1 LKSGISP
8 FSFGLLYLVSGI
20 VSTMNLSATQRAL
33 ELLPRV
39 REFAR
44 GELLPLEQEFLNR
57 PFRDNLPALQAKR
70 QRAKELGLWSPF
82 LPESYGGLG
91 LSLAEFA
98 HVSEELGRTP
108 AGHYVC
114 NCQAPDVGNMEVL
127 LEHATDEQREQF
139 LGPLTRGEVRS
150 CFAMT
155 EPEFPGSNPVLMST
169 TAVKDGAD
177 YVINGHKWFTSSAD
191 GAAFAIVMAVTD
203 ADAPKH
209 ARASQIIVPL
219 DTPGFGIVRNISIM
233 GDPGS
238 DYSSHAEVVFENCR
252 VPQTNRLGAEGAGF
266 AIAQERLG
274 PGRIHHC
281 MRWIGICERAFD
293 LMCRRAA
300 TRELAPGRPLG
311 SRQMIQEWIAEARAE
326 IDAARLLVLRA
337 AHAIDEKGAAKARME
352 ISIIKFY
359 VAGVLQRTLDR
370 AIQTHGALGLTDDT
384 PLAYW
389 YRHERAARIYDGPD
403 EVHKTVVAR
412 SILREYGV
420 EVS

>member
-1 LKSGISP
+1 
-8 FSFGLLYLVSGI
+8 
-20 VSTMNLSATQRAL
+20 MNTSAKYAP
-33 ELLPRV
+33 ELLARV
-39 REFAR
+39 NAFVQD
-44 GELLPLEQEFLNR
+44 ELLPLEHQFLNQT
-57 PFRDNLPALQAKR
+57 FRDSVPALRAKR
-70 QRAKELGLWSPF
+70 ERAKELGIWATF
-82 LPESYGGLG
+82 LPEKFGGQG
-91 LSLAEFA
+91 LSLTEFA
-98 HVSEELGRTP
+98 RVSEELGRTP
-108 AGHYVC
+108 SGHYAT

-127 LEHATDEQREQF
+127 LSHGSPEQHERF
-139 LGPLTRGEVRS
+139 LLPLTRGEIRS

-155 EPEFPGSNPVLMST
+155 EPEFPGSNPTLMGT

-177 YVINGHKWFTSSAD
+177 YIINGHKWFTSSAD

-203 ADAPKH
+203 PDAPKH

-219 DTPGFGIVRNISIM
+219 DTPGFRLARNISIM

-238 DYSSHAEVVFENCR
+238 DYGSHAEVTFEDCR
-252 VPQTNRLGAEGAGF
+252 VPLTNRLGAEGHGF

-281 MRWIGICERAFD
+281 MRWIGICERALD
-293 LMCRRAA
+293 LLCRRAA
-300 TRELAPGRPLG
+300 TRELAPGRLLG
-311 SRQMIQEWIAEARAE
+311 SRQIVQEWIAESRAE

-337 AHAIDEKGAAKARME
+337 AQAIDERGAPAARQE

-359 VAGVLQRTLDR
+359 VAGVLQRVLDR
-370 AIQTHGALGLTDDT
+370 AIQTHGALGITDDT

-412 SILREYGV
+412 SILKQYGV
-420 EVS
+420 EVT

>member
-1 LKSGISP
+1 
-8 FSFGLLYLVSGI
+8 
-20 VSTMNLSATQRAL
+20 MNLTITERLQ

-39 REFAR
+39 RGFVRE
-44 GELLPLEQEFLNR
+44 ELLPLEHEFLNR

-70 QRAKELGLWSPF
+70 QKAKELGLWAMF
-82 LPESYGGLG
+82 LPEQYGAPGLT
-91 LSLAEFA
+91 LSEFA
-98 HVSEELGRTP
+98 HISEELGRTP
-108 AGHYVC
+108 SGHYVC

-127 LEHATDEQREQF
+127 LEHACEEQRERF
-139 LGPLTRGEVRS
+139 LLPLTRGEMRS

-155 EPEFPGSNPVLMST
+155 EPEFAGSNPTQMGT
-169 TAVKDGAD
+169 TAAKDGAD

-203 ADAPKH
+203 ANAPKH
-209 ARASQIIVPL
+209 ERASQIIVPL
-219 DTPGFGIVRNISIM
+219 NTPGFRLVRNISIM

-311 SRQMIQEWIAEARAE
+311 SRQMVQEWIAESRAE

-337 AHAIDEKGAAKARME
+337 AHAIDEKGAAQSRIE

-359 VAGVLQRTLDR
+359 VAGVLQKVLDR
-370 AIQTHGALGLTDDT
+370 AIQTHGALGITDDT

-412 SILREYGV
+412 AILREYGL
-420 EVS
+420 EI